1 MSADLLTDP
10 QFLENLTLVS
20 VDIETTGLG
29 DSDAITEL
37 AAVKYQKG
45 QVVETFSSL
54 VNPGRQIPVFITR
67 LTGIDNQLVADAP
80 TLREVLPV
88 FLEFCDFPRS
98 VLLAH
103 NARFDTRFLMNAC
116 AQLGLEWQFPASID
130 TVFFSRALLPRPQVQ
145 NHRLGTL
152 AHHFGIKNPN
162 AHRALADAYTCLE
175 LYKCLLDVLHA
186 ADGVELPEAVFRTLT
201 EADIND

>member
-88 FLEFCDFPRS
+88 F
-98 VLLAH
+98 
-103 NARFDTRFLMNAC
+103 
-116 AQLGLEWQFPASID
+116 
-130 TVFFSRALLPRPQVQ
+130 
-145 NHRLGTL
+145 
-152 AHHFGIKNPN
+152 
-162 AHRALADAYTCLE
+162 
-175 LYKCLLDVLHA
+175 
-186 ADGVELPEAVFRTLT
+186 
-201 EADIND
+201 